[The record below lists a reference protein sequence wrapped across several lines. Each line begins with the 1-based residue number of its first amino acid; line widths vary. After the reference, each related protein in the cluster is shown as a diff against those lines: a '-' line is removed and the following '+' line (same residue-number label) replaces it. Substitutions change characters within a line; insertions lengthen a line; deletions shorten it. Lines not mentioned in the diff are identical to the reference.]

1 MDPRRLRPPLS
12 AAPQALLSS
21 APAAADDSVL
31 TWCFRTPSIP
41 FEGTTVNI
49 TLSRSITHP
58 PDTGDREVLQIP
70 RDDELEQLRVADRLS
85 LRIGLWLLQRAQ
97 RPRRPRRTWIVEP
110 GDLFLVGE
118 QRHRSAAE
126 SHALLLY
133 DMQRGMR

>member
-1 MDPRRLRPPLS
+1 MDPRLRPPHS

-21 APAAADDSVL
+21 APVAADDSVL

-41 FEGTTVNI
+41 FEGTIVNI
-49 TLSRSITHP
+49 TLSRSTTHP
-58 PDTGDREVLQIP
+58 PDTEDREVLQIP
-70 RDDELEQLRVADRLS
+70 ATTSCVSSASRTAS
-85 LRIGLWLLQRAQ
+85 LRIGLWLFQRAQ
-97 RPRRPRRTWIVEP
+97 RPWRPRRSWTVDP

-126 SHALLLY
+126 AHALLMH

>member
-1 MDPRRLRPPLS
+1 M
-12 AAPQALLSS
+12 
-21 APAAADDSVL
+21 
-31 TWCFRTPSIP
+31 
-41 FEGTTVNI
+41 NI

-58 PDTGDREVLQIP
+58 PDTEDREVLQIP
-70 RDDELEQLRVADRLS
+70 RDDELDQLRVADRLS

>member
-1 MDPRRLRPPLS
+1 MDPRRLRPPHS

-41 FEGTTVNI
+41 FEGTIVNI
-49 TLSRSITHP
+49 TLSRSTTHP
-58 PDTGDREVLQIP
+58 PDTEDREVLQIP
-70 RDDELEQLRVADRLS
+70 RDDELRELGIADRLS
-85 LRIGLWLLQRAQ
+85 LRIGLWLFQRAQ
-97 RPRRPRRTWIVEP
+97 RPRRPRRSWTVDP

-126 SHALLLY
+126 SHALLMY